1 MKSQKYGGLDFKIS
15 FHSIHIFNPVLQ
27 KGFYVK
33 SIVGIPVMEFLMQ
46 CGLDREYIISNIKT
60 VFLDSKPV
68 DDLDNTII
76 SDSSTL
82 SLSGAMPGLVGAVMR
97 IDSPFQS
104 FRNTI
109 SYATTADRDSIVSKK
124 TGMVAIKLFNT
135 VLSDTAVLFLQ
146 RGIYIDGNT
155 LLSLIKEN
163 KNVFK
168 RKSICYNNQQLA
180 LSEVI
185 TTLKPYLNNLIYVS
199 VTVIN

>member
-1 MKSQKYGGLDFKIS
+1 MKSQKYAGLNIKIS
-15 FHSIHIFNPVLQ
+15 FHSIHIFNPVIQ

-33 SIVGIPVMEFLMQ
+33 SIVGIPVMEFLIQ
-46 CGLDREYIISNIKT
+46 CGLDREYINSNIKT

-68 DDLDNTII
+68 DNLENAIIKDNSI
-76 SDSSTL
+76 L

-109 SYATTADRDSIVSKK
+109 SYVATVDENSFINKK

-146 RGIYIDGNT
+146 KGIYIDGKT

-168 RKSICYNNQQLA
+168 KKSICYNNKQLL

-185 TTLKPYLNNLIYVS
+185 AILKRYLNNLLYVS
-199 VTVIN
+199 VTVID

>member
-1 MKSQKYGGLDFKIS
+1 MKSQKYAGLKIKIS
-15 FHSIHIFNPVLQ
+15 LNSIHIFNPVLQ

-33 SIVGIPVMEFLMQ
+33 SIVGIPVMEFLIQ
-46 CGLDREYIISNIKT
+46 CGLDREYINSNIKT

-68 DDLDNTII
+68 DDLNNAIIKDN
-76 SDSSTL
+76 STL
-82 SLSGAMPGLVGAVMR
+82 SLSEAMPGLVGAVMR

-109 SYATTADRDSIVSKK
+109 SYVATVDENSFINKK

-146 RGIYIDGNT
+146 KGIYIDGKT

-168 RKSICYNNQQLA
+168 KKSICYNNKQLL

-185 TTLKPYLNNLIYVS
+185 AILKRYLNNLLYVS
-199 VTVIN
+199 VTVID

>member
-1 MKSQKYGGLDFKIS
+1 MKSQKNAGLNIKIS

-33 SIVGIPVMEFLMQ
+33 SIVGIPVMEFLIQ
-46 CGLDREYIISNIKT
+46 CGLDREYINSNIKT

-68 DDLDNTII
+68 DNLENAIIKDNSI
-76 SDSSTL
+76 L

-109 SYATTADRDSIVSKK
+109 SYVATVDENSFINKK

-146 RGIYIDGNT
+146 KGIYIDGKT

-168 RKSICYNNQQLA
+168 KKSICYNNKQLL

-185 TTLKPYLNNLIYVS
+185 AILKRYLNNLLYVS
-199 VTVIN
+199 VTVID